1 MQTTLAHTDPV
12 AARHLPDPASA
23 LTATTLD
30 EAMYVVGRNIHPHR
44 LRVLAPHGG
53 LACLTSALD
62 LGDCALGYVQYGFNV
77 EIDPGVISEYLLV
90 KSTISGQGTVRCGTH
105 TVVSDPRSI
114 IMTSMTEP
122 LNIRMSAEC
131 RHLTV
136 RVSRRALEAR
146 LTELLG
152 RGLRDPLRFDVELPS
167 DSDFGRAWHELL
179 GHICHLSASAPRVL
193 ASEEVRRQYSR
204 TLIELLVHSAR
215 HSYSQALEHRAGDA
229 LPWHVRRA
237 RDYIHANVA
246 DIRSVA
252 EIAAAVGITA
262 RTLQNGFRKAFNVTP
277 AGYVRELRICILHS
291 ALQSAEAGQSVT
303 DLMQA
308 VGIVNFGRYA
318 HYYRCRIGVP
328 PSVTLKRAI

>member
-1 MQTTLAHTDPV
+1 MQITLAHTDAV
-12 AARHLPDPASA
+12 APSHLPDPASA
-23 LTATTLD
+23 ATATTLD
-30 EAMYVVGRNIHPHR
+30 EAMHVVGRNIHPHR
-44 LRVLAPHGG
+44 LRVLAPRGG

-62 LGDCALGYVQYGFNV
+62 LGDCTLGYVQYGFHV

-90 KSTISGQGTVRCGTH
+90 KSTISGRGTVSCGDH
-105 TVVSDPRSI
+105 TVVSEPRSI

-122 LNIRMSAEC
+122 LNIHMSAEC

-136 RVSRRALEAR
+136 RISRRALEAR

-152 RGLRDPLRFDVELPS
+152 RGLREPLRFEAELPS

-179 GHICHLSASAPRVL
+179 GHICQLSATAPRVL
-193 ASEEVRRQYSR
+193 AAEGVRRQYSR

-215 HSYSQALEHRAGDA
+215 HSYSEALEARPGEA

-237 RDYIHANVA
+237 REYIHANMA
-246 DIRSVA
+246 EIRSVA
-252 EIAAAVGITA
+252 EIAAVVGITS

-277 AGYVRELRICILHS
+277 AEYVRELRIRVLHR

-318 HYYRCRIGVP
+318 HYYRRRIGVH

>member
-1 MQTTLAHTDPV
+1 MQTTLAHPDAV
-12 AARHLPDPASA
+12 AAPHLPNPASA

-44 LRVLAPHGG
+44 LRVLAPRGG

-90 KSTISGQGTVRCGTH
+90 KSTISGQGTVRCGKH

-146 LTELLG
+146 LTELL
-152 RGLRDPLRFDVELPS
+152 
-167 DSDFGRAWHELL
+167 
-179 GHICHLSASAPRVL
+179 
-193 ASEEVRRQYSR
+193 
-204 TLIELLVHSAR
+204 HSAR
-215 HSYSQALEHRAGDA
+215 HSYSQALERRAGDA

-277 AGYVRELRICILHS
+277 AGYVRELRIGILHN

-318 HYYRCRIGVP
+318 NYYRRRIGVP
-328 PSVTLKRAI
+328 PSVTLRRAI